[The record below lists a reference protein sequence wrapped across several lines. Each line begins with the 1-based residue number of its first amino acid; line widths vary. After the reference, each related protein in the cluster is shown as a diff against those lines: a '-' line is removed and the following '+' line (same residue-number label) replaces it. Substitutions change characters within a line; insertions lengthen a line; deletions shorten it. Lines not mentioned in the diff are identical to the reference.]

1 MRSYDPLETLIN
13 ILQSTS
19 FLLQHYG
26 NSVHEPTLSEL
37 EQLIA
42 VAVTQLKAQAHAN
55 SKGLNATEFNELR
68 SPLQLH

>member
-1 MRSYDPLETLIN
+1 MRRNDPSETLIT

-37 EQLIA
+37 QHLISI
-42 VAVTQLKAQAHAN
+42 AVTQFKAHVHTGLGAQN
-55 SKGLNATEFNELR
+55 SSGT
-68 SPLQLH
+68 Q

>member
-1 MRSYDPLETLIN
+1 MRRNDPSESLIT

-37 EQLIA
+37 QHLIA
-42 VAVTQLKAQAHAN
+42 VAVTQFKAHAHTDFGGQN
-55 SKGLNATEFNELR
+55 SSGT
-68 SPLQLH
+68 Q

>member
-1 MRSYDPLETLIN
+1 MRRNDPSETLIT

-37 EQLIA
+37 QHLISI
-42 VAVTQLKAQAHAN
+42 AVTQFKAHDHADLGGQN
-55 SKGLNATEFNELR
+55 SAGT
-68 SPLQLH
+68 Q